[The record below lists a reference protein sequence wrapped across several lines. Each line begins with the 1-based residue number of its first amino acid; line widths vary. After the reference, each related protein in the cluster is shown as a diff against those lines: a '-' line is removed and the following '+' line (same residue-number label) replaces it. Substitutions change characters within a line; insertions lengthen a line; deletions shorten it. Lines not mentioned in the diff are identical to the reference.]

1 MIAPSVYK
9 GNLECMNTIKQVK
22 DVLLLTL
29 PFCDGLQ
36 SPLEHLLLMEIN

>member
-22 DVLLLTL
+22 DVLL